1 MRLSGRIWRIMQIWE
16 VPSLWRTER
25 ERRLMQNEAEFLI
38 FNLLSKEYACVNKEI
53 SKEMLV

>member
-1 MRLSGRIWRIMQIWE
+1 MQIWE

-25 ERRLMQNEAEFLI
+25 ERRLMQ
-38 FNLLSKEYACVNKEI
+38 KQDEYACVNKEI

>member
-1 MRLSGRIWRIMQIWE
+1 MQIWE

-25 ERRLMQNEAEFLI
+25 ERRLMQKQDEFLI

-53 SKEMLV
+53 SKEMLF